1 MVVLSCLEQLRGE
14 GGGEGGGGGGN
25 CSAISDR
32 NSVSTFQLVYFI
44 IV

>member
-1 MVVLSCLEQLRGE
+1 MKEAKLVARFVRG
-14 GGGEGGGGGGN
+14 GKGGN

-44 IV
+44 IVWIYF